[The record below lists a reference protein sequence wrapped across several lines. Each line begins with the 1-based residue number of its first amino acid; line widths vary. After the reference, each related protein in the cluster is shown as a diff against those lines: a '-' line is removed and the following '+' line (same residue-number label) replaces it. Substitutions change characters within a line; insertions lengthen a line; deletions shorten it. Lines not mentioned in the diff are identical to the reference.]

1 MKTFK
6 ELITGEDQQY
16 LQERYLRKGAGLV
29 FAVQSKGRGDKAVQH
44 FKIAQGLL
52 NNNAGM
58 TTDDKVEA
66 LSRSLDEMCKGLI
79 ELRHQN
85 GAMTALSLSAVLIGE
100 KSFTSSRRRK

>member
-6 ELITGEDQQY
+6 QLITGEDQQH

-29 FAVQSKGRGDKAVQH
+29 FAAQSKSRGDKAVQH
-44 FKIAQGLL
+44 FKTAQGLI
-52 NNNAGM
+52 NHAGK

-85 GAMTALSLSAVLIGE
+85 GAMTALSLSAVLLGE